1 MNADEPFQHL
11 RLIHRQ
17 TCINEAEQVTVE
29 TSLYQSSVTGCY
41 MLEQVVHGR
50 RRAIAPRSPVW
61 SRSYIAE
68 LQLFLLKLSNVTPCG
83 KLS

>member
-17 TCINEAEQVTVE
+17 TCINEAEKVTVE

-41 MLEQVVHGR
+41 TLEQVVHSR
-50 RRAIAPRSPVW
+50 RGPLRSFVSLSAGIIAALMPVFED
-61 SRSYIAE
+61 IVDE
-68 LQLFLLKLSNVTPCG
+68 EG
-83 KLS
+83 